1 MSKIQSIQHNFAE
14 EYRQAV
20 RTMNEELQEIRT
32 RLDAAALKQK
42 ANGKIKLLEEER
54 NLFREMARELDAKL
68 KEEAACSKRLREQV
82 RVAEDELDN
91 YKSIC
96 FSTSGII

>member
-1 MSKIQSIQHNFAE
+1 
-14 EYRQAV
+14 
-20 RTMNEELQEIRT
+20 MNEELQEIRT